1 MADTWECVVFAQHCH
16 VEPAIAHLGFKSSV
30 QVVGAAR
37 YAEACFVDHPS
48 EQIVG
53 EVFFIVQFGLGVNC
67 VAGSDEVCGS
77 PIDIGNN
84 VGF

>member
-30 QVVGAAR
+30 QVVGSAR

-48 EQIVG
+48 EQVVG
-53 EVFFIVQFGLGVNC
+53 EVFFVVQFGLGVNC
-67 VAGSDEVCGS
+67 VAGRDEVCS
-77 PIDIGNN
+77 SSINIGNN